1 MYKRSLAS
9 APLASRPLALA
20 PLALAIALLPDL
32 PGVGG
37 WAWGQTAPAEGD
49 PAPVDTGMTDW
60 RLNLG
65 VQEHKDG
72 ALYASPPNEGLTS
85 YFVAPEN
92 LLGDWTGRSTISF
105 EKMSHGGDYYPPDS
119 YGAFGD
125 VVLRNGDML
134 AHFTIE
140 PDHSGEWRLFSVPL
154 GEAGWALSGGAQAVD
169 DVLAQV
175 TDFRIRAEYGVGT
188 DYSAL
193 RSVSVD

>member
-1 MYKRSLAS
+1 MFIRFLAG
-9 APLASRPLALA
+9 APVVPMPLALA
-20 PLALAIALLPDL
+20 PLALTIALLPGPL
-32 PGVGG
+32 GVGST
-37 WAWGQTAPAEGD
+37 AWGQTAAVEGGVAPAD
-49 PAPVDTGMTDW
+49 AGMTDW

-65 VQEHKDG
+65 VEEHREG

-85 YFVAPEN
+85 YFVAPDD

-119 YGAFGD
+119 YGALGD
-125 VVLRNGDML
+125 VVLRNGEMT

-140 PDHSGEWRLFSVPL
+140 QDHSGDWRLFTVPL
-154 GEAGWALSGGAQAVD
+154 GESGWVLSGGAQTVD
-169 DVLAQV
+169 EVLVQV

-193 RSVSVD
+193 RSVAVD

>member
-1 MYKRSLAS
+1 MSMRFLVS
-9 APLASRPLALA
+9 ARVAPTPLGLA
-20 PLALAIALLPDL
+20 PLAFAIALLPNPL
-32 PGVGG
+32 GMGG
-37 WAWGQTAPAEGD
+37 AAWGQTAPAEGGVAAAD
-49 PAPVDTGMTDW
+49 AGMTDW

-65 VQEHKDG
+65 VEEHREG
-72 ALYASPPNEGLTS
+72 ALHASPPNEGLTS
-85 YFVAPEN
+85 YFIAPDE

-125 VVLRNGDML
+125 VVLRNGEMT

-140 PDHSGEWRLFSVPL
+140 QDHSGEWRLFTVPL
-154 GEAGWALSGGAQAVD
+154 EESGWVLSGGAQAVD
-169 DVLAQV
+169 DVLEQV

-193 RSVSVD
+193 RSVFVD